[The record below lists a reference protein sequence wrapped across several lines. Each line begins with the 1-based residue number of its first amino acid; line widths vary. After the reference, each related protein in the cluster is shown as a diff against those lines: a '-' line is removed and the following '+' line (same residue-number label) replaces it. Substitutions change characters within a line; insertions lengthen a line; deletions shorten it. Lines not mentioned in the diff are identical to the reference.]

1 MLLFLLDSKKTLDMK
16 GIFQFLVLSMIL
28 LLTSCT
34 VTENIYI
41 EADGSGKFNVDLDG
55 SSLMAMMPKDSLKN
69 EKSIDSTFTFKQL
82 LADNKD
88 SIAKL
93 PISEQQQLKKLENF
107 NMRMQMNQ
115 DQKQFLFSL
124 QTNFKNVSEL
134 QDAMVAINAMSSLQN
149 KVNKTNEFGAGVPA
163 DGFANNNA
171 VVSYSFKGNKFKRTA
186 TLNTSKK
193 VVQNE
198 EAAEMNK
205 MIFAS
210 SNYIVKYHFAKPVKK
225 VSNTAAMFS
234 EDRKTITI
242 QYPFSEYIDAPEKMN
257 IEVEF

>member
-1 MLLFLLDSKKTLDMK
+1 MKSIMFLILGVT
-16 GIFQFLVLSMIL
+16 L

-34 VTENIYI
+34 VTENIFV
-41 EADGSGKFNVDLDG
+41 EADGSGNFNVDLDG

-69 EKSIDSTFTFKQL
+69 EKSMDSTFTFKQL

-107 NMRMQMNQ
+107 KMRMQMNQ
-115 DQKQFLFSL
+115 EQKQFLFSL
-124 QTNFKNVSEL
+124 QTNFKSVSEL

-149 KVNKTNEFGAGVPA
+149 KTNKATEFGSAIPSEGL
-163 DGFANNNA
+163 ANNNSTL
-171 VVSYSFKGNKFKRTA
+171 SYSFKGNKFTRIA
-186 TLNTSKK
+186 VLNKEKK
-193 VVQNE
+193 AALNE

-225 VSNTAAMFS
+225 VSNAAALFS

-242 QYPFSEYIDAPEKMN
+242 QYPFSEYMDAPEKMN

>member
-1 MLLFLLDSKKTLDMK
+1 
-16 GIFQFLVLSMIL
+16 
-28 LLTSCT
+28 
-34 VTENIYI
+34 
-41 EADGSGKFNVDLDG
+41 GKFNVDLDG

-93 PISEQQQLKKLENF
+93 SIDEQQLLKKLENF

-115 DQKQFLFSL
+115 EQKQFLFSL

-134 QDAMVAINAMSSLQN
+134 QDAMTAINAISLLQN
-149 KVNKTNEFGAGVPA
+149 KANKATEFGSAIPSEGL
-163 DGFANNNA
+163 ANNNSTL
-171 VVSYSFKGNKFKRTA
+171 SYSFKGNKFTRIAILNKVKKE
-186 TLNTSKK
+186 TL
-193 VVQNE
+193 NE

-225 VSNTAAMFS
+225 VSNTSALFS
-234 EDRKTITI
+234 EGRKTVTL
-242 QYPFSEYIDAPEKMN
+242 QYPFSEYMEHPEKLN
-257 IEVEF
+257 LEVEF

>member
-1 MLLFLLDSKKTLDMK
+1 MKSIKFLILGMA
-16 GIFQFLVLSMIL
+16 L

-55 SSLMAMMPKDSLKN
+55 SSLMAMMPKDSLRTEKN
-69 EKSIDSTFTFKQL
+69 VDSIFTFKQL
-82 LADNKD
+82 MEENKD
-88 SIAKL
+88 SIVKL
-93 PISEQQQLKKLENF
+93 SIEEQQLFKKLENF
-107 NMRMQMNQ
+107 SMRMQMNQ
-115 DQKQFLFSL
+115 EQKQFLFSL

-134 QDAMVAINAMSSLQN
+134 QDAMVAITTMSSLQN
-149 KVNKTNEFGAGVPA
+149 KLNKTNEFAAGVSA

-210 SNYIVKYHFAKPVKK
+210 SNYIIKYHFAKPVKK
-225 VSNTAAMFS
+225 VSNAAAMFS

-242 QYPFSEYIDAPEKMN
+242 QYPFSEYMDAPEKMN

>member
-1 MLLFLLDSKKTLDMK
+1 MKSILFLILGMT
-16 GIFQFLVLSMIL
+16 L

-115 DQKQFLFSL
+115 EQKQFLFSL

-134 QDAMVAINAMSSLQN
+134 QDAMTAINAISLLQN
-149 KVNKTNEFGAGVPA
+149 KANKATEFGSAIPSEGLV
-163 DGFANNNA
+163 NNNSTL
-171 VVSYSFKGNKFKRTA
+171 SYSFKGNKFTRIA
-186 TLNTSKK
+186 VLNKVKK
-193 VVQNE
+193 EMLNE

-225 VSNTAAMFS
+225 VSNTSALFS
-234 EDRKTITI
+234 EDRKTVTLH
-242 QYPFSEYIDAPEKMN
+242 YPFSEYMENPEKLN
-257 IEVEF
+257 LEVEF

>member
-1 MLLFLLDSKKTLDMK
+1 MKSILFLILGMT
-16 GIFQFLVLSMIL
+16 L

-34 VTENIYI
+34 VTENIYV

-115 DQKQFLFSL
+115 EQKQFLFSL

-186 TLNTSKK
+186 ALNTSKK
-193 VVQNE
+193 VVPNE
-198 EAAEMNK
+198 ETAEMNK

-242 QYPFSEYIDAPEKMN
+242 QYPFSEYMDAPEKMN